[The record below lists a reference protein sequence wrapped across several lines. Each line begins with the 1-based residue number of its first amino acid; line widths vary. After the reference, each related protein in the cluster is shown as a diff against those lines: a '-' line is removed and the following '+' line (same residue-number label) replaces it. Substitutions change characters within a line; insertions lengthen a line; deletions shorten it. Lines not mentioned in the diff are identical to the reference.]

1 MSLNKFIKK
10 INLVIISHGFG
21 KQTQFIE
28 SLLDGH
34 SQTVQFPTNYKDYF
48 LNLKSNNFLNAIDE
62 FIFENPGYVYDIFEV
77 HSNKYKIIDKSR
89 IVPLIEDRD
98 AFFFNKDSL
107 EKIKKNKNLIIYHNF
122 VRKRLNK
129 KYKKKNILKNE
140 LKKKFQELYYFDEL
154 FKCAKSPYSLSF
166 KKFKRIYLNIVE
178 KKNFKLKFSKK
189 NLLILLHY
197 SLAIYLNKKLSSV
210 RYIIFN
216 LHDYTN
222 LKELIRDFNKSYHI
236 SVAQDFK
243 IMFCR
248 NKFKSESQNEGVIQF
263 SFNKLINIQ
272 NLLNSFRQKKNK
284 NFVFF
289 NEFINRDKKKFINT
303 LHKVLKLKKE
313 IISSKPTYLSKKS
326 FGNSRNKKILN
337 SFSIDNE
344 FSGWETLLKKKEIFY
359 LDYFFKNFFK
369 IFKNKPCQNAK
380 YIKPYVFFDLTLFMK
395 DFLIYIF
402 KKETDTQKQFL
413 KSDMNRFSLFKYLR
427 TPIKIMILY
436 SISPYLIIKKYFD
449 IIKINKEYE
458 SKKFN
463 FKIYN

>member
-10 INLVIISHGFG
+10 INLVVISHGFG

-34 SQTVQFPTNYKDYF
+34 SQTIQFPTNYKDYF
-48 LNLKSNNFLNAIDE
+48 LNLKSKNFLEAIEE
-62 FIFENPGYVYDIFEV
+62 FIFGNPGYVYDIFEIN
-77 HSNKYKIIDKSR
+77 SNKYKIIDKSR

-98 AFFFNKDSL
+98 AFFFDKDSL
-107 EKIKKNKNLIIYHNF
+107 NKIKKNKKLNIYYNF
-122 VRKRLNK
+122 IRKRLNK
-129 KYKKKNILKNE
+129 EFKKKSFFKDE
-140 LKKKFQELYYFDEL
+140 LKKKFQELYYFNEL
-154 FKCAKSPYSLSF
+154 FNCAKSPYSLNFKRF
-166 KKFKRIYLNIVE
+166 KKIYLNIIE

-197 SLAIYLNKKLSSV
+197 TLAIYLDKKLSSIK
-210 RYIIFN
+210 YIIFN

-222 LKELIRDFNKSYHI
+222 LNELIKDFNKSYHI

-248 NKFKSESQNEGVIQF
+248 NKFKSESQNEGVLQF

-272 NLLNSFRQKKNK
+272 RLLRSFEKKKNK

-289 NEFINRDKKKFINT
+289 NEYINNDKKRFINK

-313 IISSKPTYLSKKS
+313 LISSKPTYLSKKS
-326 FGNSRNKKILN
+326 YGNSRNRKILD
-337 SFSIDNE
+337 SLSTDNE
-344 FSGWETLLKKKEIFY
+344 FINWKILLKKKEIFY

-369 IFKNKPCQNAK
+369 IFKNKPCKNIVHTK
-380 YIKPYVFFDLTLFMK
+380 SFIFFDLFFFMK

-402 KKETDTQKQFL
+402 KKETDTYKQFS
-413 KSDMNRFSLFKYLR
+413 KSNMSRFSIFKYLR
-427 TPIKIMILY
+427 TPIKIIILY
-436 SISPYLIIKKYFD
+436 TLSPYLIIKKYFD
-449 IIKINKEYE
+449 IIKINKEFKN
-458 SKKFN
+458 KKFN